1 MRPKP
6 LMFCPKI
13 AKKNKVKDANPLL
26 KREKKS
32 MTFVHVYTIAQGVPK
47 KVPHVLKGQQK

>member
-1 MRPKP
+1 
-6 LMFCPKI
+6 MFCPKI
-13 AKKNKVKDANPLL
+13 AKKNKVKDADPLL